1 MQNII
6 FNISLYF
13 TGITTCI
20 YTDRG
25 FDSWPDPLDRVAF
38 LVTGP
43 GYVLKCISF
52 WHSNLPF
59 FNFLIF
65 EKIKIKNKIHLYC
78 KTFIPNLFPV
88 FFLFFTNFIQFF
100 YFFPF
105 PHFFY
110 NFQFFLNLVLFPH
123 FHFGYFFLFSLLF
136 VLLSTKI
143 FSITLG

>member
-78 KTFIPNLFPV
+78 KTFIPNLF
-88 FFLFFTNFIQFF
+88 
-100 YFFPF
+100 
-105 PHFFY
+105 
-110 NFQFFLNLVLFPH
+110 VLFPV
-123 FHFGYFFLFSLLF
+123 FVFYFLPIFFNSSTFSLFPTFSTTSSFSYLWYFFHIS
-136 VLLSTKI
+136 
-143 FSITLG
+143 TLGTFSFFLYFLYF